1 MKRLVYMVFILIMFG
16 FTLSPLMAQINYSD
30 FENDFQ
36 AFSDAIASSL
46 PFNAA
51 VGLQWSDAYIGNFPH
66 FGVGATLGATFIP
79 WDAAKDVANEFGI
92 DFSSLYPG
100 LVENLGMPLPAW
112 CVEGRIGG
120 LGFPF
125 DIGVKI
131 GYLPKDAAVLLPKD
145 MTFDYLLVGADFRYG
160 ILEDS
165 VATPALSVGVGVN
178 YMSGTVT
185 YKGIA
190 GSSQVIDTGIG
201 GNYNYLRVTDPDVTF
216 FWRALSVDVK
226 AQLSKNLLFITPYI
240 GAAASYTVYAE
251 AGGGLSSTVERSSDN
266 TNWFAVDSND
276 SQQIES
282 LIGADVSGTHITVTS
297 AANGW
302 GLRAFGGVAFNLLII
317 KIDLHAMYNILNSA
331 LGFSV
336 NVRAQL

>member
-1 MKRLVYMVFILIMFG
+1 MKRLGYMVFILIMFV
-16 FTLSPLMAQINYSD
+16 FTVSPLAAQVNFDDFKSD
-30 FENDFQ
+30 FQN
-36 AFSDAIASSL
+36 FSDAVASSL

-66 FGVGATLGATFIP
+66 FGVGATLGTTFIP
-79 WDAAKDVANEFGI
+79 WDAAKDVADTFGI
-92 DFSSLYPG
+92 DFGSLYPG
-100 LVENLGMPLPAW
+100 LVENMGMPLPAW
-112 CVEGRIGG
+112 SVEGRIGG

-131 GYLPKDAAVLLPKD
+131 GYLPKEAAVLLPKD

-178 YMSGTVT
+178 YMSGNITYHGVT
-185 YKGIA
+185 GGDQTIDV
-190 GSSQVIDTGIG
+190 SSYGLSFNNFT
-201 GNYNYLRVTDPDVTF
+201 LTDPDVTF
-216 FWRALSVDVK
+216 FWHALSIDIK

-240 GAAASYTVYAE
+240 GAAASYTVYAD
-251 AGGGLSSTVERSSDN
+251 AGGGLSSEILVGVNPITP
-266 TNWFAVDSND
+266 
-276 SQQIES
+276 SQINELES
-282 LIGADVSGTHITVTS
+282 LGIDASSKEVTVSS
-297 AANGW
+297 SANGW